1 MNRELI
7 YKGIV
12 YKVLMPRD
20 KFWHTY
26 HVTKHVINHFEDEGF
41 INFMSSGFQHIKK
54 SREHQIDNLLCSI
67 DFKKN
72 NKIFCAECKNL
83 EDCHEFISS
92 INDEYVNMIFE
103 SLENDQIDP
112 CNATY
117 YDRKISMDCILIIND
132 EGVSII
138 VGKKDDACL
147 VRTAFGF
154 SLHDASE
161 MSLKFRKLLDDS
173 VWRKD
178 QSIISW
184 KDKFDQSRFE
194 DVDMHNSENWKL

>member
-1 MNRELI
+1 M
-7 YKGIV
+7 K
-12 YKVLMPRD
+12 
-20 KFWHTY
+20 
-26 HVTKHVINHFEDEGF
+26 
-41 INFMSSGFQHIKK
+41 
-54 SREHQIDNLLCSI
+54 
-67 DFKKN
+67 
-72 NKIFCAECKNL
+72 
-83 EDCHEFISS
+83 
-92 INDEYVNMIFE
+92 